1 MSVIKIKTPKI
12 VASFGGSKAATSDSA
27 TQLIDTAASFAT
39 QGVQAGDLIYKYIP
53 LTNTNVQLFVVDTVV
68 DENTITFET
77 NAAGFSIGDKYVI
90 VRPSETMTIYLE
102 PENIEYF
109 EVSNSAALGSFIR
122 LMVATDDSTENEYR
136 IFYYRISDVLLNE
149 RGANNEK
156 MANKFIDIVDE
167 SLRGSYTKE
176 TEFTPISNIGM
187 LFYKIS

>member
-12 VASFGGSKAATSDSA
+12 VASFGASKAATSDSA
-27 TQLIDTAASFAT
+27 TQLIDTAATFAT

-53 LTNTNVQLFVVDTVV
+53 ASGDTELFVVDTVV
-68 DENTITFET
+68 DENTITFAT
-77 NAAGFSIGDKYVI
+77 NAAGFLIGDKYVI

-109 EVSNSAALGSFIR
+109 EIMNSSALGSFIK
-122 LMVATDDSTENEYR
+122 LIVASDDSTENEYR
-136 IFYYRISDVLLNE
+136 IFYYRKSDNVLTV
-149 RGANNEK
+149 GAVNNEK
-156 MANKFIDIVDE
+156 MANQFIKIVDE

-176 TEFTPISNIGM
+176 TEFTPTSDIGM